1 MTYATASSEIWAA
14 MPANLTLSAGTLYRV
29 PAGTGACE
37 RRPGF
42 RPATGSQRR
51 RGPAKV
57 AFAIGFTLALSAQ
70 WPTVEAQSVT
80 ASTLAAW
87 AGAEAAIGVA
97 IGVSVT
103 IVLEAFTLSA
113 QVMGL
118 QAGYAFAQTI
128 DPNTQADS
136 GILLVLA
143 QLLGGMFFFA
153 MGLDRQILRL
163 FALSLAKI
171 PAGTWVFSRS
181 SAESLIHL
189 ASSLFSVG
197 IRLALP
203 VVALLVMVDVALALM
218 GRLNSQLQLLSL
230 AFPAKMLLAL
240 LVLSW
245 VAALFPRILRAVGRT
260 LLVGARFG
268 RWGYD
273 RPCPTAPPRPSRPL
287 PNASRRRARKDS
299 FPPPG
304 KWYRRSSSWFS
315 WHCWDG
321 GAHGGLRGS
330 GQYTR
335 PSGAR
340 IFRRI
345 CPEDLTHIARQ
356 LFGQLFLPLAAGRA
370 CGSRGNPVDSP
381 GDHALRLESQETGA
395 RSRPSES
402 AVQAAGIAAAES
414 ARTPAGR
421 GPAAHFSV
429 GCLCDRARQTGC
441 LPVLFLWRAPRAAS
455 PSSRPP

>member
-1 MTYATASSEIWAA
+1 
-14 MPANLTLSAGTLYRV
+14 MPANLTLSAGTLFSFLLVLARV
-29 PAGTGACE
+29 SGALAFVPL
-37 RRPGF
+37 PGLS
-42 RPATGSQRR
+42 AVA
-51 RGPAKV
+51 GPAKV

-70 WPTVEAQSVT
+70 WPIVQAQSLTV
-80 ASTLAAW
+80 STLAAW
-87 AGAEAAIGVA
+87 AAAEAAIGIA

-113 QVMGL
+113 QVLGL

-171 PAGTWVFSRS
+171 PAGTWVLGRG

-245 VAALFPRILRAVGRT
+245 IAALFPRILGQLAGHCWSGAIRT
-260 LLVGARFG
+260 L
-268 RWGYD
+268 
-273 RPCPTAPPRPSRPL
+273 
-287 PNASRRRARKDS
+287 
-299 FPPPG
+299 
-304 KWYRRSSSWFS
+304 
-315 WHCWDG
+315 
-321 GAHGGLRGS
+321 
-330 GQYTR
+330 
-335 PSGAR
+335 
-340 IFRRI
+340 
-345 CPEDLTHIARQ
+345 
-356 LFGQLFLPLAAGRA
+356 
-370 CGSRGNPVDSP
+370 
-381 GDHALRLESQETGA
+381 
-395 RSRPSES
+395 
-402 AVQAAGIAAAES
+402 GI
-414 ARTPAGR
+414 
-421 GPAAHFSV
+421 
-429 GCLCDRARQTGC
+429 
-441 LPVLFLWRAPRAAS
+441 
-455 PSSRPP
+455 